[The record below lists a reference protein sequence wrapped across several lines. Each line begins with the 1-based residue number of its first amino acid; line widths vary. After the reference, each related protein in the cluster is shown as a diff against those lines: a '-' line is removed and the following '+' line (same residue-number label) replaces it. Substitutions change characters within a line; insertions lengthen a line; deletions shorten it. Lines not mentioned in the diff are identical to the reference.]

1 MTHEEM
7 MKFRKNYVEKRNFHS
22 TKEPTNIN
30 DVNIDNILVS
40 NKNHVRKK
48 HLSVFWLC
56 KSSNDSMKSL
66 LIKLPKLNGPIKL
79 LEKVKHAYCG

>member
-7 MKFRKNYVEKRNFHS
+7 MKFGKIYVEKRYFHS
-22 TKEPTNIN
+22 TKEPNSTNN
-30 DVNIDNILVS
+30 E
-40 NKNHVRKK
+40 NHVRKK